1 MEKHSCPLSLAFL
14 VATLLLTAGL
24 KAEAQ
29 TKPETSINTLTLGGV
44 FQDPREPV
52 EEHFRPLAAYV
63 ARKLSPS
70 GETKGAVVVAASA
83 AQLMKLLEEKRVDFY
98 IESPYPTYM
107 INRLGAATLLLRRW
121 KGGMAEYRSLIFTSK
136 ESGIARLEELRG
148 KIIAFEDPGSTSG
161 YFLPKLFLLKQGFS
175 VMEKPSL
182 EAKVAA
188 GEIGYIFAG
197 TEKSVVN
204 LVLQKKVAA
213 GAFSNDDH
221 ATLEKKSKAAIV
233 ILGESG
239 SMPRHLVSVRKDLPE
254 PVIKRLREILL
265 SMHQDDEGQK
275 ILRQTDNTTKFDVL
289 PGGEEFVRRKL
300 VELYRPRGNK

>member
-1 MEKHSCPLSLAFL
+1 MEKQSYPRSIAIL

-24 KAEAQ
+24 KADAQ
-29 TKPETSINTLTLGGV
+29 TKPETSIKTLTLGGV
-44 FQDPREPV
+44 FQDQHAPV
-52 EEHFRPLAAYV
+52 EEHFRPLASYV

-70 GETKGAVVVAASA
+70 GEIKGAVVIAASA

-98 IESPYPTYM
+98 FESPYPTYM
-107 INRLGAATLLLRRW
+107 INHLGAATLLLRRW
-121 KGGMAEYRSLIFTSK
+121 KGGRAEYRSLIFTGK
-136 ESGIARLEELRG
+136 ESGIARLEGLRG

-161 YFLPKLFLLKQGFS
+161 YFLPKLFLLKQGYS
-175 VMEKPSL
+175 VVEKPGL
-182 EAKVAA
+182 GAKVGA

-197 TEKSVVN
+197 TEKNIVN
-204 LVLQKKVAA
+204 LVFQKKVAA
-213 GAFSNDDH
+213 GALSDDDH
-221 ATLEKKSKAAIV
+221 ANLEDRSKAAIV

-254 PVIKRLREILL
+254 PIIKRIKEILL
-265 SMHQDDEGQK
+265 SMNQNDEGRI
-275 ILRQTDNTTKFDVL
+275 ILKQTDNTTKFDPL